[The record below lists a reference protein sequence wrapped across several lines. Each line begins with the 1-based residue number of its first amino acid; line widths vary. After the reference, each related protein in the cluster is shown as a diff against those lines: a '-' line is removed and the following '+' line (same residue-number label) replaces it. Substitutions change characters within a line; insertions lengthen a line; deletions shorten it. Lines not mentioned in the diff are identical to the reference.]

1 MDRLKSI
8 FELRNMLY
16 EMEQDI
22 GLEKLS
28 RVERDVLLA
37 AHALTGKPG
46 TAVQS
51 DQIRSHRL
59 VRGVTQATFYRTL
72 KSLLEMGLLERAGDS
87 KARHYV
93 VRFSAGGDVAR

>member
-1 MDRLKSI
+1 
-8 FELRNMLY
+8 MLF

-22 GLEKLS
+22 GLNDLS

-37 AHALTGKPG
+37 AHALTGTPG
-46 TAVQS
+46 MAVQS

-72 KSLLEMGLLERAGDS
+72 KSLLEMGLLERAGGS

-93 VRFSAGGDVAR
+93 VRFNPAKSSS